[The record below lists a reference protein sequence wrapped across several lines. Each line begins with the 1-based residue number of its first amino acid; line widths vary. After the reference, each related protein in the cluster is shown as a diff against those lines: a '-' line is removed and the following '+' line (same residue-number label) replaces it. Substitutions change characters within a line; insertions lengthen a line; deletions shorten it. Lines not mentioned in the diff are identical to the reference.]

1 MEELEVRIS
10 DTGIGIDPE
19 SLPWIFDKF
28 YQSPDGSLKPGGTGL
43 GLSIVKRLVELLG
56 GTISVESQIG
66 KGTTFTVHLP
76 VAASEHTPDGLTNPS
91 AVSPVGQGHGT
102 RSAFNLSEIS
112 LADGHHSNGG
122 LSGFDVSEVPV
133 NNPRAPRPLLTEQAL
148 RGEVGTSDFATLM
161 NNLRQELLP
170 LLEAL
175 PPVFLLAPWKALGDR
190 FRAVNEAWPRAV
202 SLKTW
207 TDHFEEAL
215 ENLDYPSLQALAQEL
230 ITLLHAPE
238 PSD

>member
-1 MEELEVRIS
+1 
-10 DTGIGIDPE
+10 
-19 SLPWIFDKF
+19 
-28 YQSPDGSLKPGGTGL
+28 
-43 GLSIVKRLVELLG
+43 
-56 GTISVESQIG
+56 
-66 KGTTFTVHLP
+66 
-76 VAASEHTPDGLTNPS
+76 
-91 AVSPVGQGHGT
+91 
-102 RSAFNLSEIS
+102 
-112 LADGHHSNGG
+112 
-122 LSGFDVSEVPV
+122 
-133 NNPRAPRPLLTEQAL
+133 
-148 RGEVGTSDFATLM
+148 M